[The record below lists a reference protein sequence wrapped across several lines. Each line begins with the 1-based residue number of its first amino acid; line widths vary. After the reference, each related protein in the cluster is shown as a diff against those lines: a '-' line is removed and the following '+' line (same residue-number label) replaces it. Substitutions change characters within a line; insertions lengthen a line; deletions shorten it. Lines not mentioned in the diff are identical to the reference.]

1 MVFVRIKRIRIR
13 ILLGSTLKERSRLDA
28 NLFPILVLGR
38 RQYIAALIPADPFVS
53 IPHHHLLPL
62 LPPLGP
68 SQPPPAMASL
78 TDLVNLSLSDT
89 TEKIIAEYIWYA
101 ARFPVVYLHATL
113 SLFASLVRKNRS
125 CLMPGRLLMASPHP
139 EHDLERGFG
148 RPPHAVPHLLF
159 YFGDQSSG
167 EALFVDSSSSKNLLF
182 WLVYSPMNIWLQFRI
197 CSERAGEMRSTLL
210 TFVCPAAGGSSQ
222 RQSLALCSSGPS
234 PATAPLIWCYDCIT
248 GHRQM
253 NLLSRRS
260 NRMSYALIDS
270 PGASIISTFF

>member
-1 MVFVRIKRIRIR
+1 
-13 ILLGSTLKERSRLDA
+13 
-28 NLFPILVLGR
+28 
-38 RQYIAALIPADPFVS
+38 
-53 IPHHHLLPL
+53 
-62 LPPLGP
+62 
-68 SQPPPAMASL
+68 
-78 TDLVNLSLSDT
+78 
-89 TEKIIAEYIWYA
+89 
-101 ARFPVVYLHATL
+101 
-113 SLFASLVRKNRS
+113 
-125 CLMPGRLLMASPHP
+125 MASPHP

-270 PGASIISTFF
+270 PGASIISTFFLKKTTVFVSTQKMQVFVVVTTNTSWIALLRGIWRAVVQSVRRFDPILTHAFFFWVAGSVDLAWISGAKPG